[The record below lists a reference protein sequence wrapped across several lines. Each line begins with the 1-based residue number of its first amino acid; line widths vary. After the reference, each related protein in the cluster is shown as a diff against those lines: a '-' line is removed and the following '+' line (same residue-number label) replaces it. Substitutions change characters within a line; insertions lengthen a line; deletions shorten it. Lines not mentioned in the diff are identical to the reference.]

1 MGIRPY
7 SRGQVPVRAAPDSAE
22 TRFKPWVDDLEDA
35 GEKSGEAYAEID
47 AKASSSNASA
57 TQLAADI
64 TALEARVGTLEEK
77 PEYSPPLV
85 ETVSGSGWSARRQ
98 GKLVVVTVYG
108 ATVDWTMPEGWR
120 PAATTH
126 APAAA
131 RANGQTT
138 LARVGF
144 LLSGTVSIMDTT
156 APVYAS
162 VMYFAA

>member
-1 MGIRPY
+1 MGIKPDRDANLTAPTSTPSDRY
-7 SRGQVPVRAAPDSAE
+7 GDMNAGLEADGARAGGVLKD
-22 TRFKPWVDDLEDA
+22 
-35 GEKSGEAYAEID
+35 IN
-47 AKASSSNASA
+47 AKAESANAGA
-57 TQLAADI
+57 TELAGDL
-64 TALEARVGTLEEK
+64 TALESRVTSLESK
-77 PEYSPPLV
+77 PKYSPPPV
-85 ETVSGSGWSARRQ
+85 ETISGSGWSARRQ

-108 ATVDWTMPEGWR
+108 ATADWTMPEGWR

-144 LLSGTVSIMDTT
+144 LVSGTVSIMDIA